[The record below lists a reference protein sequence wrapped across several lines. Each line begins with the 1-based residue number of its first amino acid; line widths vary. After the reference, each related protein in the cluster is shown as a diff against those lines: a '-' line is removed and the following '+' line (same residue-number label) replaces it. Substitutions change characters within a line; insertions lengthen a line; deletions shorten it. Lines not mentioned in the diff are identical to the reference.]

1 MSTDLNTDHDFD
13 PAILDKLK
21 QLQEKYAAMG
31 QDLSSYLDGL
41 LYADY
46 RTYWDLI
53 HLDTLLSLCLLYTS
67 PSPRD
72 YAASRMPSSA

>member
-1 MSTDLNTDHDFD
+1 MSNEQQAGGFD
-13 PAILDKLK
+13 AAILEKLG

-41 LYADY
+41 LYA
-46 RTYWDLI
+46 
-53 HLDTLLSLCLLYTS
+53 CLLYTS

-72 YAASRMPSSA
+72 